1 MAGNQIMSPKPA
13 ENFQS
18 AQDIEGAS
26 LFRTRG
32 NQTQCKAVVEHVEV
46 SFSLDNFED
55 KTHLGDKDSES
66 ERRSSQD
73 RDFVQHRGSFAT
85 E

>member
-32 NQTQCKAVVEHVEV
+32 NQTQGKAVVKHVEV

-55 KTHLGDKDSES
+55 KTHLSDKDSKS

>member
-18 AQDIEGAS
+18 TPNIERAS

-32 NQTQCKAVVEHVEV
+32 NQTQGKAVVEHVEV